1 MSGRIRRWKFVRASA
16 LIVLIE
22 SMLVPGRAWGQVQV
36 NFRDEGA
43 GAWPWLVAVLLI
55 LLVAGVGFL
64 NAKRTHLD

>member
-1 MSGRIRRWKFVRASA
+1 MSGSIRRWKLVGASA
-16 LIVLIE
+16 LIVAID
-22 SMLVPGRAWGQVQV
+22 STLVAGRAWGQVEV